1 MLSMKKFNQ
10 YRGLYITIIYILSYY
25 SLLFVFREVEAV
37 IMWGGNHFSLLAP
50 LIASVCLANSYKHE
64 LNPTKKTFW
73 LLLTAAY
80 FNYFIAEAVWNY
92 YELILKENVPFPGWA
107 DLFYFL
113 YLAIFL
119 FAIIITLQK
128 NRNTF
133 SFIRF
138 LFDISIIML
147 VAFSLSWE
155 YIIVPIV
162 SQMDLSAFSLLVSVA
177 SPIGNLIL
185 LFGAMS
191 IYLSNSFF
199 DRREFYYIF
208 FGLIIMV
215 GANFGYSLLTAN
227 QEYASG
233 NAIDPLFSLAILLVG
248 ASGLNRSMN
257 EKKERVSGNTL
268 NAVKLLLPY
277 LSTILLFS
285 ITVIQNHA
293 VNSLAIGSA
302 LTILLIIIRQIVTIR
317 ENHHLLN
324 QLGDLAEKLEHKVE
338 VRTKQ
343 LNGTNQRLSQAIQ
356 ELTHV
361 AYHDVLTGLFNR
373 RKFKEQLEES
383 IVAARKEKRKFALL
397 LLDLDRFKTIN
408 DTLGHEMGDLL
419 LKEIG
424 SRLNDCVGDR
434 GMVFRLGGDEFT
446 VILPDIERNDPA
458 LLAGEIKLSISSP
471 YVLEGHRLRTAT
483 TTGIS
488 IFPDHGETIKVL
500 LKKADTAMYKA
511 KELGKGDFQFYEEG
525 DDSTNSLKIV
535 LENDLYEALERNE
548 LEIHYQP
555 QMDMRQKKVIG
566 VEALVRW
573 NHPKLGRVLPVEFIH
588 LAEETGLIVPI
599 GEWVLRNAS
608 RQVKNWQEEQPDLTL
623 SVNVSPRQ
631 IFREDFD
638 QEIMDILEETQ
649 FQPTSLNLEI
659 TENIF
664 MYSMEK
670 VNAKLDR
677 LKEAGIQI
685 SIDDFGTG
693 YSSLSYLTKLPI
705 TSLKIDKMFITNMLT
720 KNEDYA
726 VVKTIVNM
734 AEILG
739 IQVVAEGV
747 ETEEQREHLIQLGCC
762 ILQGYLIGKPGPDV
776 IFTAKA

>member
-1 MLSMKKFNQ
+1 MEKLKTH
-10 YRGLYITIIYILSYY
+10 RWLYFTMIYVVSYY
-25 SLLFVFREVEAV
+25 TWLFVWRGDESVS
-37 IMWGGNHFSLLAP
+37 IWGGNQFSLIAP
-50 LIASVCLANSYKHE
+50 LIASVCLANSYKNE
-64 LNPTKKTFW
+64 LNKTKKTFW
-73 LLLTAAY
+73 LLLSAAY

-92 YELILKENVPFPGWA
+92 YELILKVDVPFPGWT
-107 DLFYFL
+107 DLFYLL
-113 YLAIFL
+113 YLLFFL
-119 FAIIITLQK
+119 IAIITTLQK

-138 LFDISIIML
+138 LFDISIIMFA
-147 VAFSLSWE
+147 AFSLSWHFAILP
-155 YIIVPIV
+155 II
-162 SQMDLSAFSLLVSVA
+162 SQVDSSAFSLLVSVA

-199 DRREFYYIF
+199 HKREFFYIF

-215 GANFGYSLLTAN
+215 GTNSIYSFLTTN
-227 QEYASG
+227 QQYSSG
-233 NAIDPLFSLAILLVG
+233 NLIDPLFSLAILLVG
-248 ASGLNRSMN
+248 TSGRNGSIQ
-257 EKKERVSGNTL
+257 KEEARISGNTL
-268 NAVKLLLPY
+268 NAVKLLLSY
-277 LSTILLFS
+277 ISTILLF
-285 ITVIQNHA
+285 IVMVIQNQ
-293 VNSLAIGSA
+293 VINSLAIGSA
-302 LTILLIIIRQIVTIR
+302 LAILLIIIRQVVTIR
-317 ENHHLLN
+317 ENHHLLD
-324 QLGDLAEKLEHKVE
+324 QLSDLAEKLEQKVE
-338 VRTKQ
+338 VRTRQ
-343 LNGTNQRLSQAIQ
+343 LNRTNQRLNQAIQ

-361 AYHDVLTGLFNR
+361 AYHDVLTGLSNR
-373 RKFKEQLEES
+373 RKFKEQLEKS
-383 IVAARKEKRKFALL
+383 IVVASKEKSKFALL

-419 LKEIG
+419 LKEVG
-424 SRLNDCVGDR
+424 SRLSDCVGER

-458 LLAGEIKLSISSP
+458 KLAEEIQQCISSP
-471 YVLEGHRLRTAT
+471 FLLEGHKLRTAT

-488 IFPDHGETIKVL
+488 IFPDNGETIKVL

-511 KELGKGDFQFYEEG
+511 KELEKGNFQFYKDG
-525 DDSTNSLKIV
+525 DESINSFKIV
-535 LENDLYEALERNE
+535 LENDLYEALDRNE

-555 QMDMRQKKVIG
+555 QMDMLEKKVIG

-573 NHPKLGRVLPVEFIH
+573 NHPKQGMVFPMDFIH

-599 GEWVLRNAS
+599 GEWVLRNACE
-608 RQVKNWQEEQPDLTL
+608 QVKDWQEQQPDLTL
-623 SVNVSPRQ
+623 SVNISPRQ

-638 QEIMDILEETQ
+638 QEVMDILEETQ
-649 FQPTSLNLEI
+649 FEPSNLNLEI

-693 YSSLSYLTKLPI
+693 YSSLSYLTRLPI
-705 TSLKIDKMFITNMLT
+705 TSLKIDKMFIKNMLT

-726 VVKTIVNM
+726 VVKAIVNM
-734 AEILG
+734 AETLG
-739 IQVVAEGV
+739 LQVVAEGV
-747 ETEEQREHLIQLGCC
+747 ESEEQMDSLIQLGCY
-762 ILQGYLIGKPGPDV
+762 ILQGYLIGKPEQSPD
-776 IFTAKA
+776 FTFTDKD